1 MRILGLDPG
10 IAIVGW
16 GVIDS
21 ANFKYKPVAYD
32 SIMTAAGLE
41 VEERLSQIYDALSE
55 IIEKYRPEVMAVEEL
70 FWNTNQKTGI
80 VVAEARGVIL
90 LCAKKHGLPIFEYTP
105 LQVKQSVV
113 GYGRAEKRQVI
124 AMVTAL
130 LNLPKPPKPD
140 DTADALAL
148 AVCHAN
154 VGASPLSKYYK
165 M

>member
-1 MRILGLDPG
+1 MRILGVDPG

-16 GVIDS
+16 GVLDS
-21 ANFKYKPVAYD
+21 ANFKYNPVAYD
-32 SIMTAAGLE
+32 SITTPAGE
-41 VEERLSQIYDALSE
+41 KVENRLGAIYDALCD
-55 IIEKYRPEVMAVEEL
+55 IMEKYKPDAMAVEEL

-90 LCAKKHGLPIFEYTP
+90 LAAKKHSIPIFEYTP
-105 LQVKQSVV
+105 LQVKQAVV
-113 GYGRAEKRQVI
+113 GYGRAEKKQVI
-124 AMVTAL
+124 TMVTAL
-130 LNLPKPPKPD
+130 LKLSKPPKPD